1 MILPGKYVLEMSMQ
15 GEQIS
20 ILWSGKLTSGTT
32 KVWNLQ
38 LQIGASV
45 AKCPTA
51 MVYKTKI
58 LPIVH
63 MYV

>member
-45 AKCPTA
+45 AKCPF
-51 MVYKTKI
+51 
-58 LPIVH
+58 LH
-63 MYV
+63 